1 MENIKNKFKEY
12 KIIIPDE
19 LDHLISGFINRRTA
33 ESINLVEL
41 VNNKEWSALTK
52 LGHKIKGH
60 GGGYGFEGISIIGE
74 KIEFAAIEKN
84 SETLKA
90 STQEY
95 ITYISY
101 LKDILSDS
109 YDFTGY

>member
-1 MENIKNKFKEY
+1 MPDIENKFEDY

-19 LDHLISGFINRRTA
+19 LDHLIKGFLNRRSA
-33 ESINLVEL
+33 EGTSLAEL
-41 VNNKEWSALTK
+41 VSKQEWSAITK

-74 KIEFAAIEKN
+74 KIETAAIAKN
-84 SETLKA
+84 SATLNS

-101 LKDILSDS
+101 LKNILAVS
-109 YDFTGY
+109 YDLEGS